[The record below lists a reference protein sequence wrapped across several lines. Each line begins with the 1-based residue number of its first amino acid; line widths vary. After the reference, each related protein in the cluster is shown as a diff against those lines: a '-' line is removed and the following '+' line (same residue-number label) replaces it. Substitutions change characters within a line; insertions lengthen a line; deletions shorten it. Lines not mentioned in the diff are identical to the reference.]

1 MISLNFGSLSSQIG
15 ALAASYQ
22 ELPRHIG
29 KKHMMAGMRRAIKAA
44 NGVARLRA
52 ATPPIGTRRGRRRK
66 GEKRIST
73 GALRRSVTTRARW
86 IGNNKT
92 GAAVAGLGY
101 KFGMES
107 RKAIWHEFGTTR
119 MAARRMM
126 EQTFNEIRGP
136 VASRLVEELRVGL
149 ERAAA
154 ELAAGKNPGYKG

>member
-15 ALAASYQ
+15 ALAANYQ

-29 KKHMMAGMRRAIKAA
+29 KKHMMASMRRAIKAA
-44 NGVARLRA
+44 NGVARLRSN
-52 ATPPIGTRRGRRRK
+52 TPPVGTRRGRRRK
-66 GEKRIST
+66 GERRLFT
-73 GALRRSVTTRARW
+73 GALRRAVTTRARW

-101 KFGMES
+101 KYGMES

-126 EQTFNEIRGP
+126 DQTFHEIRGP

-154 ELAAGKNPGYKG
+154 ELASGKNPGYKG

>member
-15 ALAASYQ
+15 SLAASYE

-29 KKHMMAGMRRAIKAA
+29 KKHMLAGMRRAIKAA

-52 ATPPIGTRRGRRRK
+52 ATPPTNTRKGRRRK
-66 GEKRIST
+66 GEKRVAT
-73 GALRRSVTTRARW
+73 GALRKSVTTKARW

-101 KFGMES
+101 KYGWES

-126 EQTFNEIRGP
+126 EQTFNSIRGP
-136 VASRLVEELRVGL
+136 VASKLVDELRAGL
-149 ERAAA
+149 EKAANEMA
-154 ELAAGKNPGYKG
+154 SGKNQGYKG

>member
-154 ELAAGKNPGYKG
+154 ELASGKNPGYKG

>member
-1 MISLNFGSLSSQIG
+1 MISLNFGSLSAQIG
-15 ALAASYQ
+15 ALASNYQ

-29 KKHMMAGMRRAIKAA
+29 KKHMMASMRRAIKAA

-52 ATPPIGTRRGRRRK
+52 NTPPVGTRRGRRRK
-66 GEKRIST
+66 GERRLST
-73 GALRRSVTTRARW
+73 GALRRAVTTRARW

-101 KFGMES
+101 KYGMES

-126 EQTFNEIRGP
+126 DQTFNEIRGP

-154 ELAAGKNPGYKG
+154 ELASGKNPGYRG

>member
-29 KKHMMAGMRRAIKAA
+29 KKHMLAGMRRAIKAA
-44 NGVARLRA
+44 NGLAILRA
-52 ATPPIGTRRGRRRK
+52 ATPPTSTRRGRRRK
-66 GEKRIST
+66 GEKRTST
-73 GALRRSVTTRARW
+73 GALRRAVTTKARW

-101 KFGMES
+101 KYGWES

-126 EQTFNEIRGP
+126 DQTFNQIRGP
-136 VASRLVEELRVGL
+136 VASKLAEELRVGL
-149 ERAAA
+149 ERAAN
-154 ELAAGKNPGYKG
+154 EIAAGKNQGYKG